1 MKKTNRLLSLVLV
14 FALLFS
20 TVNFALS
27 IDNLNNTYISV
38 ETIIEN
44 MNLYIPNVL
53 QEDNEIVSYIPMY
66 DTENQVVAYCFFLLP
81 CGYII
86 TDLNGSIV
94 EANFEHSRNY
104 DLLQEASSQTIYYS
118 GPYSYYTLDNSGLLC
133 DLMTDN
139 LISAEYVQED
149 IDEFSE
155 KSNSTIIDN
164 YSAMTASA
172 RSISFRYDLVNS
184 LRTIEYNP
192 NGVCAST
199 AAAIVLYYYD
209 DYKNSNAITN
219 EFQDSTGESL
229 IVYLSTLINGIPPQ
243 SATVRQIRNGLLM
256 YFAEQQLSN
265 VYSATYSGVYIDTT
279 SSTTINQTISDEFSL
294 FVSLIQNDNPII
306 VLFNAGIGE
315 TYDEHFL
322 VIHGLLQDVSGG
334 EYYAYLNDGWGSN
347 NVMLNLKYLNS
358 YAYITEL

>member
-1 MKKTNRLLSLVLV
+1 MVLV

-38 ETIIEN
+38 ETIEEN
-44 MNLYIPNVL
+44 MNLYISDVL

-66 DTENQVVAYCFFLLP
+66 DTDNQVNAYCFFLSP

-94 EANFEHSRNY
+94 EANFEHSKNY
-104 DLLQEASSQTIYYS
+104 DLLQEVSNKAIYYS
-118 GPYSYYTLDNSGLLC
+118 GPYSYYLLDNDGNLC
-133 DLMTDN
+133 DL
-139 LISAEYVQED
+139 ISNRVLSTEYVEQSMD
-149 IDEFSE
+149 AFSE
-155 KSNSTIIDN
+155 KANKSNVNNASTMSVSPRNI
-164 YSAMTASA
+164 T
-172 RSISFRYDLVNS
+172 FRYDLTYP

-265 VYSATYSGVYIDTT
+265 VYSATYAGVSIDTT

>member
-1 MKKTNRLLSLVLV
+1 
-14 FALLFS
+14 
-20 TVNFALS
+20 
-27 IDNLNNTYISV
+27 
-38 ETIIEN
+38 
-44 MNLYIPNVL
+44 
-53 QEDNEIVSYIPMY
+53 
-66 DTENQVVAYCFFLLP
+66 
-81 CGYII
+81 
-86 TDLNGSIV
+86 
-94 EANFEHSRNY
+94 
-104 DLLQEASSQTIYYS
+104 
-118 GPYSYYTLDNSGLLC
+118 
-133 DLMTDN
+133 MTDN

-149 IDEFSE
+149 IEEFSE

-172 RSISFRYDLVNS
+172 RSVSFRYDLVNS

-265 VYSATYSGVYIDTT
+265 VYSATYSGVSIDTT

-306 VLFNAGIGE
+306 VLFNAGIGQ